1 MLQGSILGPLLFL
14 IYINDIVRIIN
25 SSIRLFADDTSLY
38 IIVENPIQAATI
50 LNSDLSQIYTWA
62 SNWLVTFNP
71 SKTES
76 LLFSRKL
83 FKPLHPTLYMNQQDI
98 ITVESYKHLGLTF
111 TNDLSWHEHLNN
123 IKTKAWHRINVMRKL
138 KFQLSRKSLHIIYF
152 SFIRPLLEYAD
163 VVWDNCTQYEANE
176 LEKIQH
182 EAARIVSGATKL
194 VSIDKLLKE
203 VGWDTLSCRRK
214 KHKQILFYKMINGLC
229 PDYLSSLV
237 PPTVGNNR
245 AYRLR
250 NASDYKYI
258 RSNTQLYY
266 NSFLPSVV
274 RDWNE
279 LPHTTRNAPSISS
292 FKRSLNSTPI
302 GVPLFYPD
310 GKRIGQIYHSRL
322 RMECSSLNHHLFSK
336 NIIDSRLCICGRPET
351 TKYYLFECNRFNN
364 LRQEMMQSI
373 SQLCEPTLNA
383 LLYGVTDLTDET
395 NRQLFIIIQEYI
407 LRTKRF
413 Q

>member
-1 MLQGSILGPLLFL
+1 
-14 IYINDIVRIIN
+14 
-25 SSIRLFADDTSLY
+25 
-38 IIVENPIQAATI
+38 
-50 LNSDLSQIYTWA
+50 
-62 SNWLVTFNP
+62 
-71 SKTES
+71 
-76 LLFSRKL
+76 
-83 FKPLHPTLYMNQQDI
+83 
-98 ITVESYKHLGLTF
+98 
-111 TNDLSWHEHLNN
+111 
-123 IKTKAWHRINVMRKL
+123 MRKL
-138 KFQLSRKSLHIIYF
+138 KFHFNRKLLQIICF
-152 SFIRPLLEYAD
+152 PFIRPLLEYAD

-194 VSIDKLLKE
+194 VSIEKNIKRSWMGYSLLPKE
-203 VGWDTLSCRRK
+203 KK

-237 PPTVGNNR
+237 PPTVRNNT
-245 AYRLR
+245 AYSLR
-250 NASDYKYI
+250 NSSDNMYI
-258 RSNTQLYY
+258 RLNTQLYC

-279 LPHTTRNAPSISS
+279 LPHTTRNAPSISA
-292 FKRSLNSTPI
+292 FKRSLNSTLI
-302 GVPLFYPD
+302 SVPRFYLD
-310 GKRIGQIYHSRL
+310 GKCIGQIYHSRL
-322 RMECSSLNHHLFSK
+322 RMYCSYLNHHIFSK
-336 NIIDSRLCICGRPET
+336 NIIDSPLRICGRPET
-351 TKYYLFECNRFNN
+351 TKHYLFDCKRYNN

-383 LLYGVTDLTDET
+383 LLYGVTYLFDET